1 MLTVYVNTDVKMS
14 KKMLEALTMF
24 EAISVFSN
32 TKETT
37 ESEVKLFLESKYSKK
52 LADSF
57 ISSYLFSTQDS
68 LASPQ

>member
-1 MLTVYVNTDVKMS
+1 
-14 KKMLEALTMF
+14 MLEALTMF

-37 ESEVKLFLESKYSKK
+37 ESEVKSFLESKYSKK
-52 LADSF
+52 LAESF

-68 LASPQ
+68 

>member
-37 ESEVKLFLESKYSKK
+37 ESEVKSFLESEYSKK

>member
-1 MLTVYVNTDVKMS
+1 MLTVYVNTDVKMP

-37 ESEVKLFLESKYSKK
+37 ESEVKSFLESKYSKK
-52 LADSF
+52 LAESF

-68 LASPQ
+68 